1 MKARRSNETNSAGS
15 KQQRLLVAV
24 DFSDSSVGALRHAVE
39 MASRSKSSL
48 LILHVVAANYGML
61 GIGREAMRDYD
72 ESQQRNAAEQLRVL
86 IKTTVGRGI
95 QANLEVRVGSPAE
108 EIVVCRIRGK
118 VRCDC
123 ALDAWPRRARSS
135 SSGQRGGSG
144 DSNGN
149 ASCVGRSAGCRPH
162 RAEANSPGSSP
173 IETFEKEGC
182 GACRPSPKTLA

>member
-108 EIVVCRIRGK
+108 EIVSAASEGK
-118 VRCDC
+118 CDVIVLSTHGHG
-123 ALDAWPRRARSS
+123 ALDRLLLGSVADRVIRMATRPVLVVPPVVVLTEQQQTRPAVLRLKPLKKRVAAHAGHRR
-135 SSGQRGGSG
+135 
-144 DSNGN
+144 
-149 ASCVGRSAGCRPH
+149 RP
-162 RAEANSPGSSP
+162 
-173 IETFEKEGC
+173 
-182 GACRPSPKTLA
+182 